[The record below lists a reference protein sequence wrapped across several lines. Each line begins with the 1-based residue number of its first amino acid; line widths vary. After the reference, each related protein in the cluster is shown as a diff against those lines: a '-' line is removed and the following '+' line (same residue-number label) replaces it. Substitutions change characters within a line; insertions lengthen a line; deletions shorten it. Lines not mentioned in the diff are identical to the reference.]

1 MLCVC
6 FAFNAT
12 AALRT
17 GNSGTGRGGT
27 YSAAQGQ
34 GATSIQASQQ
44 EMIASATTSAELGLP
59 VRVADMTLAR
69 LIATN
74 NPSAGV
80 TQEQLSEC
88 AAIYPTGS
96 WAWDTPTSGGQSQ
109 FRCVADVEMRVVDGT
124 DDIVVAHARIAP
136 GGSIKCNISSFPES
150 GYTTEAGTVTFP
162 ADKEPT
168 MEEVIA
174 VMNKEQKQKAGMK
187 IAAATIIGGL
197 AGNFVG
203 QNDPG
208 KSGALGTSEDKVSKT
223 LIGATAL
230 GGLTAVST
238 QSGKVGG
245 DVIMGATVNAIG
257 GGLIGN
263 ISGIG
268 NPVLLIRKCEGT
280 DCLYGYVSKNTP
292 ICNERANCS
301 DGYTKE
307 AFIGSKG
314 STKIICNRKQDAT
327 SNEEILDN
335 CITTYFDYWKLNGD
349 INQYKKQEEII
360 KAIDQ
365 GGKGFEKFCLKNGVM
380 KSAGSSPCEGD
391 ESFYRLE
398 SAEEQTKKESA
409 VIVGWNTKLDK
420 SSDFKTWRRE
430 NENSGTV
437 EIRYRYKDGT
447 IGQKIEND
455 KYKVHDFSALTQDAT
470 DGSII
475 DLNNKAR
482 QKATITGAGV
492 GAGLGGFSSYQ
503 GAKTDVENRWVA
515 EVQAYKDS
523 LTKFYCA
530 TGTRYLSQY
539 NETLVIPSA
548 E

>member
-1 MLCVC
+1 
-6 FAFNAT
+6 
-12 AALRT
+12 
-17 GNSGTGRGGT
+17 
-27 YSAAQGQ
+27 
-34 GATSIQASQQ
+34 
-44 EMIASATTSAELGLP
+44 
-59 VRVADMTLAR
+59 MTLAR
-69 LIATN
+69 LIAAN

-80 TQEQLSEC
+80 TQEQLSAC

-96 WAWDTPTSGGQSQ
+96 WAWDTPTSGDSSQ
-109 FRCVADVEMRVVDGT
+109 AGCVADVEMRVVQGT
-124 DDIVVAHARIAP
+124 DDIVVARARIAP

-168 MEEVIA
+168 MDDVIV
-174 VMNKEQKQKAGMK
+174 VMNKEQKQNAGMK

-208 KSGALGTSEDKVSKT
+208 KSGALGTSDDKVSKT

-245 DVIMGATVNAIG
+245 DTIMGATVNAIG

-268 NPVLLIRKCEGT
+268 NPVLLIRKCKDT

-292 ICNERANCS
+292 ICNNDINCKE
-301 DGYTKE
+301 GHTKD
-307 AFIGSKG
+307 AFIGSNG

-327 SNEEILDN
+327 SNEEIFDN
-335 CITTYFDYWKLNGD
+335 CITTYFEYWALAGD

-360 KAIDQ
+360 KAIDR
-365 GGKGFEKFCLKNGVM
+365 GTFKKFCLKNGVM
-380 KSAGSSPCEGD
+380 KSVGSGACEED

-398 SAEEQTKKESA
+398 SAQEQTKKESA
-409 VIVGWNTKLDK
+409 VIINWNTKLDK
-420 SSDFKTWRRE
+420 NSDFKTWRRE

-437 EIRYRYKDGT
+437 EIRYRYKEGT
-447 IGQKIEND
+447 IGQSVSADN
-455 KYKVHDFSALTQDAT
+455 YTVHDFTALTQDAT

-475 DLNNKAR
+475 DFNNKAR
-482 QKATITGAGV
+482 QGATLTGAGV

-503 GAKTDVENRWVA
+503 GAKTDIKNRWVA

-539 NETLVIPSA
+539 NETLVIPIA
-548 E
+548 K